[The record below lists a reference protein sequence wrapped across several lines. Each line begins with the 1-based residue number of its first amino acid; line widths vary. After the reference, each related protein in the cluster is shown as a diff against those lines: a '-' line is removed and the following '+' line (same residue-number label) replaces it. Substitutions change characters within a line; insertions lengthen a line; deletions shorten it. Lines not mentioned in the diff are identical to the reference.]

1 MKAKV
6 TLSIGYPTATRE
18 DVIEIDNDDWNAC
31 LNKDQREEL
40 LNELW
45 RTWALN
51 YVDGGANLIEE

>member
-31 LNKDQREEL
+31 LNEDQREEL

-45 RTWALN
+45 TNWAWN